1 MRQDIQTDK
10 IIERIAQELQAP
22 IIMREILEATNPSVQ
37 TELKS
42 DKEYTL
48 SAHYSEFAP
57 DTALLSA
64 AVSVRDILNHLP
76 QSPSLNVLGME
87 ADRVLDEYA
96 TLWLEQNDDD
106 NTDFLA
112 DILINIPDDLNGISE
127 LIRVNMCLIEKANP
141 QIARMAR
148 ILEIQCA
155 AQALVAE
162 AVLETIESMRAEQ
175 RKNMMSAKNR
185 TDDNIVQFPVN

>member
-1 MRQDIQTDK
+1 MKQDIQTEQ

-22 IIMREILEATNPSVQ
+22 LMMREILEVAGQHQ
-37 TELKS
+37 TGLKS
-42 DKEYTL
+42 EMEYALHTL
-48 SAHYSEFAP
+48 YSEFDP

-64 AVSVRDILNHLP
+64 AVSIRDILDHLP
-76 QSPSLNVLGME
+76 QSISLNVLGME

-96 TLWLEQNDDD
+96 SLWLEQSDDD

-112 DILINIPDDLNGISE
+112 DILVNIPDDLNGISE
-127 LIRVNMCLIEKANP
+127 LIRVNMRLMEKANP
-141 QIARMAR
+141 QVARMAR

-162 AVLETIESMRAEQ
+162 TVLEVIEDTRAEQ
-175 RKNMMSAKNR
+175 RKNAITTKDSTK
-185 TDDNIVQFPVN
+185 DNVVQFPVN